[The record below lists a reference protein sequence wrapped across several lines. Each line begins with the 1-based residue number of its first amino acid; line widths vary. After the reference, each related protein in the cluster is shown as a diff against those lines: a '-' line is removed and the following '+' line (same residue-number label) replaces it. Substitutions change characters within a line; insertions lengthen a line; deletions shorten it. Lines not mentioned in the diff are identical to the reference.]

1 MVAVT
6 TMVLMK
12 PIMLSQLSL
21 LKDWMN
27 SMGKIK
33 MEVLP
38 TATWKLLM
46 PRMPA
51 CIYKLTSINCSYC
64 LHSIGMSC
72 AQNNHVLTQ
81 RVTALSMCI
90 RHR

>member
-6 TMVLMK
+6 TMLLMK
-12 PIMLSQLSL
+12 PIMFSQLSL

-33 MEVLP
+33 MEVPP
-38 TATWKLLM
+38 TAVWKLLM

-51 CIYKLTSINCSYC
+51 CTHKLTSI
-64 LHSIGMSC
+64 
-72 AQNNHVLTQ
+72 
-81 RVTALSMCI
+81 
-90 RHR
+90 